1 MIWWY
6 EIRLTSINHYY
17 RHMMIWI
24 DMSIIFGLMVEVS
37 NGPLNLTSLT
47 HLALLRQS
55 GRENRIWGTTPDV
68 LRSCRRANLD
78 LHCLLAKGK
87 DFIWSQAGT
96 SGTNLIFRHL
106 DPFWAFWAFWALT
119 SHEANQQLPSCANQ
133 ILAVLCTES
142 SPLDLASWDQLSI
155 AGAAKPQWECWH
167 DSRLLVTAPRTG

>member
-1 MIWWY
+1 MNWY
-6 EIRLTSINHYY
+6 VYNFWVNGWSLKWPPESHK
-17 RHMMIWI
+17 
-24 DMSIIFGLMVEVS
+24 S
-37 NGPLNLTSLT
+37 NPPRPPSPV
-47 HLALLRQS
+47 RS
-55 GRENRIWGTTPDV
+55 RNRIWGTTPDV

-106 DPFWAFWAFWALT
+106 DPFWAFWALT